1 MYYIF
6 ISKNNQY
13 IYIKYREGP
22 GHSLSFE
29 QITIE
34 SKNGLICHT
43 EQVFTV
49 YKHDDITSDFED
61 LLCFGFYIVPV
72 IIPKDANTYYD
83 DDYREENIRIILS
96 DKIIIGHHRYKLY
109 DPKTIKFLNLK
120 ITPNYVASAIHNGEV
135 YILNWL
141 KNNNLLLVEYL
152 NGGVGTLCDY
162 GRCNIFEL
170 ASDSNQVNV
179 LEWCK
184 NSNIPLD
191 YSEKTLDRASIQNYT
206 EVIAWW
212 FNSGLPLRYS
222 TKSLDGPSR
231 NNHPDVLQLWF
242 SSGLPLKYS
251 TNALEWASEK
261 GHVNIL
267 QLWFNSGLP
276 LKYSTNA
283 LEWASEKG
291 HVNILQLWFN
301 SGLPLKYSNN
311 LLDYIRM
318 NTENIQDVID
328 CWMNSGISLPYK
340 MVIYCYSKMIIKK
353 CKQLLLL
360 N

>member
-6 ISKNNQY
+6 IPKNNQY
-13 IYIKYREGP
+13 IYIKYSEGP
-22 GHSLSFE
+22 GHSLSVE

-34 SKNGLICHT
+34 LKNGLNCHA
-43 EQVFTV
+43 EQVFMV
-49 YKHDDITSDFED
+49 YDHDDITSDLEN
-61 LLCFGFYIVPV
+61 LLSFGFYIVPV
-72 IIPKDANTYYD
+72 IIPKDANAYYYKN
-83 DDYREENIRIILS
+83 YRDNVRIILS
-96 DKIIIGHHRYKLY
+96 DKIIVGHHRYKLY

-120 ITPNYVASAIHNGEV
+120 ITPNYVASAINNGEV

-141 KNNNLLLVEYL
+141 KNNNLLPVEYF

-162 GRCNIFEL
+162 GKCNIFEL
-170 ASDSNQVNV
+170 ASDFNQVNV

-184 NSNIPLD
+184 NSNMPLD
-191 YSEKTLDRASIQNYT
+191 YSEKTLDRASIKNYT

-222 TKSLDGPSR
+222 TKSLDGPSI
-231 NNHPDVLQLWF
+231 NNHPDV
-242 SSGLPLKYS
+242 
-251 TNALEWASEK
+251 
-261 GHVNIL
+261 L

-340 MVIYCYSKMIIKK
+340 MVIYCRSRMIIKK